1 MKSERTIWILEDETG
16 ARFVFEEVLG
26 LRYQLQFFSSLRGFL
41 QALNEQ
47 ELRPD
52 LVIADLRLA
61 EENFLDFISEE
72 KNVSLIRA
80 PFIIVS
86 SVDDLDILRACFE
99 DGALDYLTKPFTK
112 NELVVKVER
121 ILKVRPPHTSQGSDW
136 GVILDASKL
145 TVKRDNSVSVQ
156 LTAKELRIFSLLH
169 SARGESVSRK
179 QLLSEVWS
187 GVTVTAKTLDVHLF
201 HLRKK
206 LAKLDIEIRFV
217 APDGYAL
224 LTAPKTPPEQVLAT
238 VEEDGSR

>member
-1 MKSERTIWILEDETG
+1 MKTEKTIWVLEDEAG

-26 LRYQLQFFSSLRGFL
+26 LRYRLEFFPTLGEFL
-41 QALNEQ
+41 QTLSDKPY
-47 ELRPD
+47 RPD

-61 EENFLDFISEE
+61 EDNFLDFISNE
-72 KNVSLIRA
+72 KNVELIRS

-121 ILKVRPPHTSQGSDW
+121 ILKSRENASPDGQS
-136 GVILDASKL
+136 GVVLDASNL
-145 TVKRDNSVSVQ
+145 TVKRDNSASVQ

-169 SARGESVSRK
+169 SARGDCVSRK
-179 QLLSEVWS
+179 HLLSEVWS

-206 LAKLDIEIRFV
+206 LSKLGIEIRFV
-217 APDGYAL
+217 PPDGYAL
-224 LTAPKTPPEQVLAT
+224 LTVPSAARAPAEA
-238 VEEDGSR
+238 